1 VGDAVLV
8 EFARRLTDSVRA
20 SDTVARL
27 AGDEFVVV
35 FELVESYHGAG
46 EAGEAGVL
54 GQRIIDAMV
63 PPFQIG
69 ALALPMT
76 TSIGIAL
83 ADIAHAQPA
92 EVMQAADEALYRVK
106 AQGRNGW
113 LVHDLDKALSRPI
126 SRPAA

>member
-1 VGDAVLV
+1 L
-8 EFARRLTDSVRA
+8 
-20 SDTVARL
+20 
-27 AGDEFVVV
+27 
-35 FELVESYHGAG
+35 
-46 EAGEAGVL
+46 
-54 GQRIIDAMV
+54 Q
-63 PPFQIG
+63 
-69 ALALPMT
+69 MT